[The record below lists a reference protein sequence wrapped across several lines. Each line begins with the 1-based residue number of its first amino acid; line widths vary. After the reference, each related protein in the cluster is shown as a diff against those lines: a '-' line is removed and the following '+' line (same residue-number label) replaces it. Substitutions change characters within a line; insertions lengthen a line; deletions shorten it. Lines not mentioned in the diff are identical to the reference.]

1 MARHV
6 RKGDKVAVITGKYKG
21 QTGKVL
27 EVLTAKDR
35 VRVEG
40 IATVK
45 RHLKPG
51 RDPKVPQGG
60 IIEKFGTIHISNVLP
75 VDPST
80 GKPTRVGSKRL
91 EDGRKVRVAKKSGEI
106 IAE

>member
-6 RKGDKVAVITGKYKG
+6 RKGDVVEVLAGKYKG
-21 QTGKVL
+21 QQGKII
-27 EVLTAKDR
+27 EVLVDKDR

-40 IATVK
+40 VATVK

-51 RDPKVPQGG
+51 RDPKIPNGG

-75 VDPST
+75 VDPT
-80 GKPTRVGSKRL
+80 QGKATRVGFKRL
-91 EDGRKVRVAKKSGEI
+91 EDGRKVRFAKASGELLDS
-106 IAE
+106 